1 MSIDTEQPTP
11 SSDPRSETN
20 GEYGRIEIEHADAA
34 ALALPVLDADAV
46 AAPQPEPFS
55 LDITALRRKLAENTG
70 KEYWRSLDE
79 LAGSR
84 DFQDMLQKEFPDG
97 ATEWQDPVSRR
108 GFLKLMGASLAF
120 GGVAGIAGC
129 TVQPDEQIVPYVKAP
144 EQFVPGRPLFFATVA
159 QRGGYAVGVLAE
171 SHLGRPTKI
180 EGNPDHPSSLG
191 AADAIMQASILN
203 LYDPDRSQSVLR
215 RGEIS
220 TWEAFLQ
227 MIVTEQTEWKADGG
241 AGLRVLTETITS
253 PTLADQIHQLLTA
266 YPAAKWHQYE
276 PTSRDN
282 VREGARLA
290 FGDVVETTYRFSG
303 ANVVVSL
310 DADFMAS
317 MPGSLRY
324 AREFAD
330 GRRVSSGVKKMNRL
344 YMVETTPTVTGAMA
358 DHRRALRPAELE
370 NFAWSLA
377 AALGV
382 APAGTAAA
390 TDGMIATIAK
400 ELQANRGKGIVVAGD
415 EQAPAVHALAH
426 AMNQALGNVGATVIY
441 TDPVVSSP
449 INQIASLADLAAD
462 IDAKR
467 VTTLLVL
474 DGNPVFNAP
483 ADLRFSERYATVR
496 NRIHLSMYDDETSR
510 LSQWH
515 IPENHYLETWGDA
528 RAHDGT
534 VSIIQPLIAPMYGG
548 KSSHDIIAAL
558 LGQSGVSVYDL
569 VRNYWKGSGSTASA
583 STGSDSS
590 VLAGKS
596 GVAGKSGA
604 RMQGDFGKGW
614 QKALFDGFVAGTAFA
629 PKGLSLKGDLVAS
642 LPKPAP
648 VVAAGG
654 NTLDI
659 IFRPDPSIHDG
670 RYANNGWLQEVPKPL
685 SKLCWDNALLI
696 APATA
701 EARKLENGD
710 MVEVKIGG
718 YAQRV
723 PVWITPGHAAGSGTL
738 YFGYGRTRAG
748 NVGTK
753 TGFDVYAIR
762 TSGSPWHA
770 LGATITPTDDNYELA
785 TTQEHH
791 SMEGRGLV

>member
-11 SSDPRSETN
+11 SGDPRSETN

-34 ALALPVLDADAV
+34 ALALPVLDAV

-227 MIVTEQTEWKADGG
+227 MIVTEQTEWKGDGG
-241 AGLRVLTETITS
+241 AGLRILTETITS

-415 EQAPAVHALAH
+415 EQPPAVHALAH
-426 AMNQALGNVGATVIY
+426 AMNQSLGNVGATVIY

-449 INQIASLADLAAD
+449 INQIASLADLVAD

-483 ADLRFSERYATVR
+483 ADLRFA
-496 NRIHLSMYDDETSR
+496 DE
-510 LSQWH
+510 L
-515 IPENHYLETWGDA
+515 
-528 RAHDGT
+528 
-534 VSIIQPLIAPMYGG
+534 
-548 KSSHDIIAAL
+548 
-558 LGQSGVSVYDL
+558 
-569 VRNYWKGSGSTASA
+569 
-583 STGSDSS
+583 
-590 VLAGKS
+590 
-596 GVAGKSGA
+596 
-604 RMQGDFGKGW
+604 
-614 QKALFDGFVAGTAFA
+614 
-629 PKGLSLKGDLVAS
+629 
-642 LPKPAP
+642 
-648 VVAAGG
+648 
-654 NTLDI
+654 
-659 IFRPDPSIHDG
+659 
-670 RYANNGWLQEVPKPL
+670 
-685 SKLCWDNALLI
+685 
-696 APATA
+696 
-701 EARKLENGD
+701 
-710 MVEVKIGG
+710 
-718 YAQRV
+718 
-723 PVWITPGHAAGSGTL
+723 
-738 YFGYGRTRAG
+738 
-748 NVGTK
+748 
-753 TGFDVYAIR
+753 
-762 TSGSPWHA
+762 
-770 LGATITPTDDNYELA
+770 
-785 TTQEHH
+785 
-791 SMEGRGLV
+791 